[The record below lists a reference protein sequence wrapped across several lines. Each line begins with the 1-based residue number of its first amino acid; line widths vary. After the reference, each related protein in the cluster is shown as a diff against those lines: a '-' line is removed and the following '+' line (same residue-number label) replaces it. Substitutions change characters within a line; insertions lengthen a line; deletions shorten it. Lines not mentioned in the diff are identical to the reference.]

1 MTERN
6 SRSKELIQGEELFTQ
21 GYLEAAK
28 EVFLRLVNGSNPC
41 KEALNNLGVI
51 AYQEGNFDDAVK
63 YFTESL
69 AIDPSYEDA
78 LTNYTK
84 LQEAIKKTR
93 SCTEN
98 TGEAPPGN
106 RTTPGHQTPDRHKA
120 PSPQGR
126 RARIAV
132 LCLPGLETFLGD
144 IVKFLQSRYEVRTC
158 YSSDGAALESAVR
171 WADLIWLEWA
181 NQLAGT
187 LTSREGLLDGKRVIC
202 RVHSY
207 EVLDGYL
214 PRVNWA
220 KITKT
225 IFVAPH
231 VLDIARR
238 IYPRMMDVTRTVVI
252 PNGVDLDKFSFKE
265 RAPGF
270 TLAVVGH
277 VNNKKNPSLWPEIM
291 HRLVRIDDRYRIK
304 IAGAVQEARYGL
316 YLEHAFKK
324 LGLEKHVQFF
334 GHVENIAKWFESE
347 NVNYLL
353 TTSIFES
360 FGYAIAEAM
369 AMGYRPLIN
378 DFPGANGLWPAECL
392 FSSVDDLVRLIGDD
406 GAYKTLEYRRFVEER
421 YNLVLQFQAIAAL
434 IEEVLPEAEPTV
446 GKVAEFSG
454 VAPVAPVARPC
465 APLVSII
472 IPSLNYGQYIRQSI
486 NSVIEQ
492 KYEKIEIVV
501 VEGGSTDSTIE
512 ILEEYGDTIRCIKQ
526 QSKGPVEAVN
536 EGIRAAKGSFIGF
549 LGADDIYMPGKI
561 EFQVDVLMNNPS
573 IDVVIGDCIIIDAN
587 GQEVNVWRY
596 GQLPNRQEL
605 IRRTLLHNSFI
616 NGLSVLMRRECF
628 DMVGNFDESL
638 RSCADGDLWLR
649 LLKHG
654 CTFKHYPVLFVKHRR
669 HGKNIS
675 GNDKAE
681 QYVEQF
687 RIKTLQNFT
696 PEDLFGD
703 ILSDGKLSIS
713 SAYENLAQILSRNS
727 KIQSAEVALKKSYQ
741 YKNQ

>member
-28 EVFLRLVNGSNPC
+28 EVFLRLVSGSNPC

-69 AIDPSYEDA
+69 AIDPSYKDA
-78 LTNYTK
+78 NTNYTK
-84 LQEAIKKTR
+84 LRETIKR
-93 SCTEN
+93 SRPD
-98 TGEAPPGN
+98 TGTTKQASPGDGPFVH
-106 RTTPGHQTPDRHKA
+106 RVPDHQKSASLQR
-120 PSPQGR
+120 R

-132 LCLPGLETFLGD
+132 LCLPGLETFLDD

-181 NQLAGT
+181 NQLAQA
-187 LTSREGLLDGKRVIC
+187 LTHREGLLDGKRVIC

-214 PRVNWA
+214 PRVHWA

-238 IYPRMMDVTRTVVI
+238 VYPAMMELTSTVVI
-252 PNGVDLDKFSFKE
+252 PNGVNLDKFSFKE
-265 RAPGF
+265 RSPGF

-392 FSSVDDLVRLIGDD
+392 FSSVDDLVRLISDHN
-406 GAYKTLEYRRFVEER
+406 AYKPLEYRRFVEER
-421 YNLVLQFQAIAAL
+421 YSLPQQLTK
-434 IEEVLPEAEPTV
+434 IEEL
-446 GKVAEFSG
+446 
-454 VAPVAPVARPC
+454 
-465 APLVSII
+465 
-472 IPSLNYGQYIRQSI
+472 I
-486 NSVIEQ
+486 NSVMESVCSSKSTPNGPPNFSRTQSYWENRYSKGGTSGSGSYGRLAQFKAEILNKFVVENSIRSVLELGCGDGHQVSLFEFPLYIGIDISAKAVSLCRELFKKDLRKHFFLYEPFKHEPDDPWHIADMAISLDVIYHLIEDEL
-492 KYEKIEIVV
+492 YEMYMKHLFEAAKRYVVIYSSNAEMITSAHEKRRKFTSWIEI
-501 VEGGSTDSTIE
+501 
-512 ILEEYGDTIRCIKQ
+512 KQ
-526 QSKGPVEAVN
+526 P
-536 EGIRAAKGSFIGF
+536 
-549 LGADDIYMPGKI
+549 
-561 EFQVDVLMNNPS
+561 DVKLVAHIPNRFPYNPS
-573 IDVVIGDCIIIDAN
+573 N
-587 GQEVNVWRY
+587 
-596 GQLPNRQEL
+596 
-605 IRRTLLHNSFI
+605 
-616 NGLSVLMRRECF
+616 
-628 DMVGNFDESL
+628 
-638 RSCADGDLWLR
+638 
-649 LLKHG
+649 
-654 CTFKHYPVLFVKHRR
+654 
-669 HGKNIS
+669 
-675 GNDKAE
+675 
-681 QYVEQF
+681 
-687 RIKTLQNFT
+687 
-696 PEDLFGD
+696 PEDTS
-703 ILSDGKLSIS
+703 LSDFYFFEKVKE
-713 SAYENLAQILSRNS
+713 AA
-727 KIQSAEVALKKSYQ
+727 
-741 YKNQ
+741 